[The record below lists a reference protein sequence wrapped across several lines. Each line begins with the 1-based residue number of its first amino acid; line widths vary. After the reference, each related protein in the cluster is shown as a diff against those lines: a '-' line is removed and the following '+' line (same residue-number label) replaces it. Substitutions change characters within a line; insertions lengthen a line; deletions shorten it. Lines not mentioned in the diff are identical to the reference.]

1 MTLTQTVD
9 IPADRRVR
17 IDFMVPRDIPEGRI
31 DVVIHFPFPV
41 KTQSSETTATEEK
54 PKMRIPRD
62 STGKLLLT
70 DEIIAEMEKN
80 SPTLHKIA
88 GILHTDMTVEEIR
101 MARLAKHL

>member
-17 IDFMVPRDIPEGRI
+17 FDFIVPREIPEGTAQ
-31 DVVIHFPFPV
+31 VEFKVIPAV
-41 KTQSSETTATEEK
+41 KKETKPSNNGKIRFTRQELEE
-54 PKMRIPRD
+54 M
-62 STGKLLLT
+62 
-70 DEIIAEMEKN
+70 AKN
-80 SPTLHKIA
+80 SPTLHKLA